1 MYVPKY
7 RSYSEVKKNRNVVD
21 IWNKFQQVVSLFLIC
36 YKTLYG
42 TFLVS
47 EGIFRE
53 MQVIRYFL
61 CIRDIGENSLNR
73 LSDC

>member
-21 IWNKFQQVVSLFLIC
+21 IC

-53 MQVIRYFL
+53 MQVTRYFL
-61 CIRDIGENSLNR
+61 CIRDIGENSLNK